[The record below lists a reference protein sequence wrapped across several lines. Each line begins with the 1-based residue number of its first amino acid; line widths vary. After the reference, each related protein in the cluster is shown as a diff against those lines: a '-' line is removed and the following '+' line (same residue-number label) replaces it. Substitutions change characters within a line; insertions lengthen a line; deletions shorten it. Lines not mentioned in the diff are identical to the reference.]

1 MDEAAG
7 ALFALSH
14 VECWRGEHCVNVLD
28 AADCEAGMLADE
40 AGRSQHS
47 ELLRCQLPRIPICL
61 DCWTASSSQSWMPRQ
76 IL

>member
-28 AADCEAGMLADE
+28 AADCEAGMLANE

-47 ELLRCQLPRIPICL
+47 E
-61 DCWTASSSQSWMPRQ
+61 
-76 IL
+76 